1 MLTTG
6 ACPWRLFVGKVRIA
20 RHRYSWEEERTH
32 RPKPWFLRLWFL
44 VPAFLLIAGVV
55 AGLAVYGWMVSE
67 FSAKADSFDLEKL
80 PKMESASIILD
91 RSGQQIGKIF
101 IQNRLPIAYEQIP
114 KEMVN
119 AVVAEEDNRFFEH
132 HGVDYFGVLRA
143 AVSNYR
149 QGRVKQGASTVTQ
162 QLARNSFDLKE
173 RSYRRK
179 LLEMFVA
186 QRIEDHLSKEKI
198 MELYLNR
205 VYFGS
210 GFYGVES
217 AARGYF
223 GKPAKDLSVGE
234 CAMLAG
240 LLKSPNALSPWNN
253 LKGAKR
259 VRDFV
264 LTRMREMRL
273 ISREEY
279 QGALESSLSVRKR
292 TNPNRV
298 SYAID
303 LVRQQAIAALGFDRA
318 MNDGVRIYT
327 TLDGHLLQSAEKALR
342 SNLEAVEKRPGY
354 NHLTY
359 EGYRQANQKTEAAAQ
374 RGEPVTLPAPGY
386 LQGAVLAVDNATGGI
401 LAVAGGRDFL
411 HSEYNRAI
419 QGRRPPGTLFTPMV
433 AAAAYAKGI
442 FPGDPVDDGCIDNR
456 FVMIGGDNGILGEWG
471 VERADNDYEGPMP
484 SHEAVARGKNA
495 AVVRLGFKT
504 GLNDLGKLCNDAGI
518 RSPLRDVANAYL
530 GSSEMSLDELTLAYT
545 SFAGQGTRPAKLF
558 TISSITDEEGGLLY
572 ENPSSRLPVLPP
584 EAAYQVHTVLQDAL
598 FKSCAREAD
607 ALGLSTNMP
616 LAGKSGTSYDFTD
629 LWFVGYSST
638 VTCGVWV
645 GFDKPQKVYRGAFGK
660 DLALPIWAQVM
671 SATLA
676 SFPPKSLLVP
686 AGLKPVEIC
695 RSSGL
700 MPAEAC
706 RKTPSLIVTEYATE
720 AQLSNGLCDIHGG
733 GVRNYSKDIDQDE
746 WPRAAAAVDLTRV
759 RPVTVSAPTL
769 LAQND
774 LYRAVNPVTSGA
786 SVDDGSI
793 KVARATSPDGKDPG
807 VQGAAE
813 ITNVA
818 SVLPAGEKEVRRAE
832 AVRPMDLPTGMPV
845 LTIPAPKP
853 AEF

>member
-1 MLTTG
+1 M
-6 ACPWRLFVGKVRIA
+6 
-20 RHRYSWEEERTH
+20 
-32 RPKPWFLRLWFL
+32 
-44 VPAFLLIAGVV
+44 PAFLLIAGVV

-558 TISSITDEEGGLLY
+558 TISSITDEAGGLLY
-572 ENPSSRLPVLPP
+572 ENPSSRLPVLPA

>member
-1 MLTTG
+1 M
-6 ACPWRLFVGKVRIA
+6 
-20 RHRYSWEEERTH
+20 
-32 RPKPWFLRLWFL
+32 
-44 VPAFLLIAGVV
+44 PAFLLIAGVV

-327 TLDGHLLQSAEKALR
+327 TLDGHLLKLAEKALR

-433 AAAAYAKGI
+433 AATAYAKGI
-442 FPGDPVDDGCIDNR
+442 FPGDPVDDACIDNR

-504 GLNDLGKLCNDAGI
+504 GLDDLGKLCNDAGI

-558 TISSITDEEGGLLY
+558 TISSITDEAGGLLY
-572 ENPSSRLPVLPP
+572 ENPSSRLPVLPA

-598 FKSCAREAD
+598 FKSCARETG

-676 SFPPKSLLVP
+676 SFPPKPLPVP

-700 MPAEAC
+700 LPAEAC
-706 RKTPSLIVTEYATE
+706 RKTLGLIVTEYATG

-807 VQGAAE
+807 IQGTAE
-813 ITNVA
+813 STNVA
-818 SVLPAGEKEVRRAE
+818 VALPAGEKEVRRAE

>member
-1 MLTTG
+1 M
-6 ACPWRLFVGKVRIA
+6 
-20 RHRYSWEEERTH
+20 
-32 RPKPWFLRLWFL
+32 
-44 VPAFLLIAGVV
+44 PAFLFIAGVV

-67 FSAKADSFDLEKL
+67 FSAKAASFDLEKL

-327 TLDGHLLQSAEKALR
+327 TLDGHLLQLAEKALR

-442 FPGDPVDDGCIDNR
+442 FPGDPVDDACIDNR

-504 GLNDLGKLCNDAGI
+504 GLDDLGKLCNDAGI

-558 TISSITDEEGGLLY
+558 TISSITDEAGGLLY
-572 ENPSSRLPVLPP
+572 ENPSSRLPVLPA

-598 FKSCAREAD
+598 FKSCARETG

-671 SATLA
+671 SAALA
-676 SFPPKSLLVP
+676 SFPPKPLLVP
-686 AGLKPVEIC
+686 VGLKPVEIC

-700 MPAEAC
+700 LPAEAC

-807 VQGAAE
+807 IQGTAE
-813 ITNVA
+813 STNVA
-818 SVLPAGEKEVRRAE
+818 VALPSGEKEVRRAE

>member
-1 MLTTG
+1 M
-6 ACPWRLFVGKVRIA
+6 
-20 RHRYSWEEERTH
+20 
-32 RPKPWFLRLWFL
+32 
-44 VPAFLLIAGVV
+44 PAFLLIAGVV

-67 FSAKADSFDLEKL
+67 FSAKAASFDLEKL

-327 TLDGHLLQSAEKALR
+327 TLDGHLLQLAEKALR

-442 FPGDPVDDGCIDNR
+442 FPGDPVDDACIDNR

-471 VERADNDYEGPMP
+471 VESADNDYEGPMP

-504 GLNDLGKLCNDAGI
+504 GLDDLGKLCNDAGI

-545 SFAGQGTRPAKLF
+545 SFSGQGTRPAKLF
-558 TISSITDEEGGLLY
+558 TISSITDQEGGLLY
-572 ENPSSRLPVLPP
+572 ENSSSRLPVLPP
-584 EAAYQVHTVLQDAL
+584 QAAYQVHTVLQDAL
-598 FKSCAREAD
+598 FKSCAREAGV
-607 ALGLSTNMP
+607 LGLSTNMP

-629 LWFVGYSST
+629 LWFVG
-638 VTCGVWV
+638 
-645 GFDKPQKVYRGAFGK
+645 
-660 DLALPIWAQVM
+660 
-671 SATLA
+671 
-676 SFPPKSLLVP
+676 
-686 AGLKPVEIC
+686 
-695 RSSGL
+695 
-700 MPAEAC
+700 
-706 RKTPSLIVTEYATE
+706 
-720 AQLSNGLCDIHGG
+720 
-733 GVRNYSKDIDQDE
+733 
-746 WPRAAAAVDLTRV
+746 
-759 RPVTVSAPTL
+759 
-769 LAQND
+769 
-774 LYRAVNPVTSGA
+774 
-786 SVDDGSI
+786 
-793 KVARATSPDGKDPG
+793 
-807 VQGAAE
+807 
-813 ITNVA
+813 
-818 SVLPAGEKEVRRAE
+818 
-832 AVRPMDLPTGMPV
+832 
-845 LTIPAPKP
+845 
-853 AEF
+853 

>member
-1 MLTTG
+1 M
-6 ACPWRLFVGKVRIA
+6 GKVRIA
-20 RHRYSWEEERTH
+20 RHRYSWEEEGTR

-44 VPAFLLIAGVV
+44 VPAFLLIAGLV

-67 FSAKADSFDLEKL
+67 FSAKAASFDLEKL

-101 IQNRLPIAYEQIP
+101 IQNRLPIPYEQIP

-149 QGRVKQGASTVTQ
+149 QGKVKQGASTVTQ

-186 QRIEDHLSKEKI
+186 QRIEEHLSKEKI

-210 GFYGVES
+210 GFYGVEA

-223 GKPAKDLSVGE
+223 GKPAKDLTVGE

-253 LKGAKR
+253 LKGAKK

-273 ISREEY
+273 ITREEY
-279 QGALESSLSVRKR
+279 QSAMESSLTVRKR

-318 MNDGVRIYT
+318 MNDGVKIHT
-327 TLDGHLLQSAEKALR
+327 TLDARLLQTAEKALR

-359 EGYRQANQKTEAAAQ
+359 EGYRQANQKTELAAQ
-374 RGEPVTLPAPGY
+374 RGEPVTMPAPGY

-411 HSEYNRAI
+411 HSEYNRAL

-442 FPGDPVDDGCIDNR
+442 FPGDPVDDDCIDNR
-456 FVMIGGDNGILGEWG
+456 YVMIGGDNGILGEWG
-471 VERADNDYEGPMP
+471 VERSDNDYEGPMP

-504 GLNDLGKLCNDAGI
+504 GLDDLGKLCSDAGI

-545 SFAGQGTRPAKLF
+545 SFAGQGTRPDKLF
-558 TISSITDEEGGLLY
+558 TISSITDEEGGVLY
-572 ENPSSRLPVLPP
+572 EHPSNRLPVLPA

-598 FKSCAREAD
+598 FKSCAREAS
-607 ALGLSTNMP
+607 ALGLSNSMP

-629 LWFVGYSST
+629 LWFVGYSSA

-676 SFPPKSLLVP
+676 SFPPKPLPVP

-700 MPAEAC
+700 LPAETC
-706 RKTPSLIVTEYATE
+706 RKTPGLIATEYATA

-733 GVRNYSKDIDQDE
+733 GVRNYSKDIDQNE

-759 RPVTVSAPTL
+759 RPVTVNAPTL
-769 LAQND
+769 LAQSD
-774 LYRAVNPVTSGA
+774 LYRAVNPVANGA
-786 SVDDGSI
+786 AVDDGNV

-807 VQGAAE
+807 IQGAAE
-813 ITNVA
+813 VTNVA
-818 SVLPAGEKEVRRAE
+818 VALPAGEKEVRRAE
-832 AVRPMDLPTGMPV
+832 AVRPMDLPTGLPV

>member
-1 MLTTG
+1 M
-6 ACPWRLFVGKVRIA
+6 
-20 RHRYSWEEERTH
+20 
-32 RPKPWFLRLWFL
+32 
-44 VPAFLLIAGVV
+44 PAFLLIAGVV
-55 AGLAVYGWMVSE
+55 TGLAVYGWMVSE
-67 FSAKADSFDLEKL
+67 FSAKAASFDLEKL

-132 HGVDYFGVLRA
+132 HGVDYLGVLRA

-327 TLDGHLLQSAEKALR
+327 TLDGHLLQLAEKALR

-442 FPGDPVDDGCIDNR
+442 FPGDPVDDACIDNR

-504 GLNDLGKLCNDAGI
+504 GLDDLGKLCNDAGI

-558 TISSITDEEGGLLY
+558 TISSITDEERGLLY

-584 EAAYQVHTVLQDAL
+584 QAAYQVHTVLQDAL
-598 FKSCAREAD
+598 FKSCSREAG

-660 DLALPIWAQVM
+660 DLAFPIWAQVM
-671 SATLA
+671 NTTLA
-676 SFPPKSLLVP
+676 SFPPKPLPVP
-686 AGLKPVEIC
+686 AGLKSVEIC

-700 MPAEAC
+700 LPAEAC
-706 RKTPSLIVTEYATE
+706 RKTPGLIVTEYATE

-818 SVLPAGEKEVRRAE
+818 SALPAGEKEVRRAE

>member
-1 MLTTG
+1 M
-6 ACPWRLFVGKVRIA
+6 
-20 RHRYSWEEERTH
+20 
-32 RPKPWFLRLWFL
+32 
-44 VPAFLLIAGVV
+44 PAFLLIAGVV

-67 FSAKADSFDLEKL
+67 FSAKAASFDLEKL

-327 TLDGHLLQSAEKALR
+327 TLDGHLLQLAEKALR

-504 GLNDLGKLCNDAGI
+504 GLDDLVKLCNDAGI

-558 TISSITDEEGGLLY
+558 TISSITDEAGGLLY
-572 ENPSSRLPVLPP
+572 ENPSSRLPVLPA

-598 FKSCAREAD
+598 FKSCAREAG
-607 ALGLSTNMP
+607 ALGLSTNIP

-671 SATLA
+671 NATLA
-676 SFPPKSLLVP
+676 SFPPKPLPVP
-686 AGLKPVEIC
+686 AGLKSVEIC

-700 MPAEAC
+700 LPAEAC
-706 RKTPSLIVTEYATE
+706 RKTPGLIVTEYATE

-818 SVLPAGEKEVRRAE
+818 SALPAGEKEVRRAE

>member
-1 MLTTG
+1 M
-6 ACPWRLFVGKVRIA
+6 
-20 RHRYSWEEERTH
+20 
-32 RPKPWFLRLWFL
+32 
-44 VPAFLLIAGVV
+44 PAFLLIAGLVS
-55 AGLAVYGWMVSE
+55 GLAIYGWMVSE
-67 FSAKADSFDLEKL
+67 FSAKAASFDLGKL

-101 IQNRLPIAYEQIP
+101 IQNRLPIPYEQIP
-114 KEMVN
+114 KEMVH
-119 AVVAEEDNRFFEH
+119 AVVAEEDNRFFDH
-132 HGVDYFGVLRA
+132 HGVDYLGVLRA

-210 GFYGVES
+210 GFYGVEA

-223 GKPAKDLSVGE
+223 GKPAKDLTAGE

-253 LKGAKR
+253 PKGAKK

-264 LTRMREMRL
+264 LMRMREMRL
-273 ISREEY
+273 VSREEY
-279 QGALESSLSVRKR
+279 QSAMESNLAVRKR

-303 LVRQQAIAALGFDRA
+303 LVRQQAITALGFDRA
-318 MNDGVRIYT
+318 MNDGVRIHT
-327 TLDGHLLQSAEKALR
+327 TLDVRLLQAAEKALR
-342 SNLEAVEKRPGY
+342 SHLEAVEKRPGY

-359 EGYRQANQKTEAAAQ
+359 DGYRQANQKTELAAQ
-374 RGEPVTLPAPGY
+374 RGEPVTMPAPGY

-401 LAVAGGRDFL
+401 LAVVGGRDFL
-411 HSEYNRAI
+411 HSEYNRAL

-442 FPGDPVDDGCIDNR
+442 FPGDPVDDDCIDNR
-456 FVMIGGDNGILGEWG
+456 YVMIGGDNGILGEWG

-484 SHEAVARGKNA
+484 SREAVARGKNA

-504 GLNDLGKLCNDAGI
+504 GLDDLGKLCNDAGI

-545 SFAGQGTRPAKLF
+545 SFAGQGSRPAKLF
-558 TISSITDEEGGLLY
+558 TISSITDNEGGILY
-572 ENPSSRLPVLPP
+572 ENPTSRLPVLPA

-598 FKSCAREAD
+598 FKSCAREVT
-607 ALGLSTNMP
+607 ALGIATNMP

-629 LWFVGYSST
+629 LWFVGYSSA

-671 SATLA
+671 VATLT
-676 SFPPKSLLVP
+676 SFPPKPLPVP

-700 MPAEAC
+700 LPAEAC
-706 RKTPSLIVTEYATE
+706 RKMPTLIATEYATE
-720 AQLSNGLCDIHGG
+720 AQLPKGPCDIHGG
-733 GVRNYSKDIDQDE
+733 GVRDYSKDLDQDE
-746 WPRAAAAVDLTRV
+746 WPRAAAVVDLTRV
-759 RPVTVSAPTL
+759 RPVTLSAPTL
-769 LAQND
+769 LAQSD
-774 LYRAVNPVTSGA
+774 LYRAVNPAA
-786 SVDDGSI
+786 SAAAVDDGSI

-807 VQGAAE
+807 VQGNIE

-818 SVLPAGEKEVRRAE
+818 VALPAGEKEVRRAE

>member
-1 MLTTG
+1 
-6 ACPWRLFVGKVRIA
+6 
-20 RHRYSWEEERTH
+20 
-32 RPKPWFLRLWFL
+32 
-44 VPAFLLIAGVV
+44 
-55 AGLAVYGWMVSE
+55 MVSE
-67 FSAKADSFDLEKL
+67 FSAKAASFDLEKL

-114 KEMVN
+114 KKMVN

-327 TLDGHLLQSAEKALR
+327 TLDGHLLQLAEKALR

-354 NHLTY
+354 NHFTY
-359 EGYRQANQKTEAAAQ
+359 EGYRQANQKTELAAQ
-374 RGEPVTLPAPGY
+374 RGEPVTMPAPGY

-401 LAVAGGRDFL
+401 LAVVGGRDFL
-411 HSEYNRAI
+411 HSEYNRAL

-442 FPGDPVDDGCIDNR
+442 FPGDPVDDACIDNR
-456 FVMIGGDNGILGEWG
+456 YVMIGGDNGILGEWG

-504 GLNDLGKLCNDAGI
+504 GLDDLGKLCTDAGI
-518 RSPLRDVANAYL
+518 HAPLRDVANAYL

-558 TISSITDEEGGLLY
+558 TIRSINDEEGGILY
-572 ENPSSRLPVLPP
+572 EHPSSRLPVLPS

-598 FKSCAREAD
+598 FKSCAREAA
-607 ALGLSTNMP
+607 ALGLSTNIP
-616 LAGKSGTSYDFTD
+616 VAGKSGTSYDFTD
-629 LWFVGYSST
+629 LWFVGYSSA

-676 SFPPKSLLVP
+676 SFPSEPLPVP
-686 AGLKPVEIC
+686 AGLKPLEIC
-695 RSSGL
+695 RTSGL
-700 MPAEAC
+700 LPAEAC
-706 RKTPSLIVTEYATE
+706 RKTPGLTVTEYATE
-720 AQLSNGLCDIHGG
+720 AQRSNGLCDIHGG
-733 GVRNYSKDIDQDE
+733 GVRNYSKDIDQNE
-746 WPRAAAAVDLTRV
+746 WPRAATAVDLTRV
-759 RPVTVSAPTL
+759 RPVTVNAPTL
-769 LAQND
+769 LAQSD
-774 LYRAVNPVTSGA
+774 LYRAVNPVASGA
-786 SVDDGSI
+786 AVDDGSI

-807 VQGAAE
+807 IQGAAE

-818 SVLPAGEKEVRRAE
+818 SALPTGEKEVRRAE

-845 LTIPAPKP
+845 LTIPAPRP

>member
-1 MLTTG
+1 M
-6 ACPWRLFVGKVRIA
+6 
-20 RHRYSWEEERTH
+20 
-32 RPKPWFLRLWFL
+32 
-44 VPAFLLIAGVV
+44 PAFLLIAGVV

-67 FSAKADSFDLEKL
+67 FSAKAASFDLEKL

-327 TLDGHLLQSAEKALR
+327 TLDGHLLKLAEKALR

-433 AAAAYAKGI
+433 AATAYAKGI
-442 FPGDPVDDGCIDNR
+442 FPGDPVDDACIDNR

-504 GLNDLGKLCNDAGI
+504 GLDDLGKLCNDAGI

-558 TISSITDEEGGLLY
+558 TISSITDEAGGLLY
-572 ENPSSRLPVLPP
+572 ENPSSRLPVLPA

-598 FKSCAREAD
+598 FKSCARETG

-676 SFPPKSLLVP
+676 SFPPKPLPVP

-700 MPAEAC
+700 LPAEAC
-706 RKTPSLIVTEYATE
+706 RKTLGLIVTEYAIG

-807 VQGAAE
+807 IQGTAE
-813 ITNVA
+813 STNVA
-818 SVLPAGEKEVRRAE
+818 VALPAGEKEVRRAE

>member
-1 MLTTG
+1 M
-6 ACPWRLFVGKVRIA
+6 
-20 RHRYSWEEERTH
+20 
-32 RPKPWFLRLWFL
+32 
-44 VPAFLLIAGVV
+44 PAFLLIAGVV

-671 SATLA
+671 NATLA
-676 SFPPKSLLVP
+676 SFPPKPLPVP
-686 AGLKPVEIC
+686 AGLKSVEIC

-786 SVDDGSI
+786 CVDDGSI
-793 KVARATSPDGKDPG
+793 KVARATSPDGKDPS

-818 SVLPAGEKEVRRAE
+818 SALPAGEKEVRRAE